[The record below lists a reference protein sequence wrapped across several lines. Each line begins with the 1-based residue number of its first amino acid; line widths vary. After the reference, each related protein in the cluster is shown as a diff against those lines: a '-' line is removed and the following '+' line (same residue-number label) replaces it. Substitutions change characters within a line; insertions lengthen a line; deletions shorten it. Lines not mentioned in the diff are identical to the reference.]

1 MSPINGVVTALVTNV
16 NDPLQQGRVKI
27 SFQWLS
33 ETHETDF
40 IRIATPMA
48 GNKRGAFLMPEVG
61 DEALVAFEHG
71 DARFPYVIGFLYNG
85 QDYPPAEDVRE
96 RVIQS
101 VNGHRIRF
109 LDSTPAGGNKGALVI
124 EDAHGNTILMTNG
137 QITIKATAQL
147 RLLAPTVVIN
157 GRVVSPN
164 PNPI

>member
-1 MSPINGVVTALVTNV
+1 MRLIHGVVTALVTNV
-16 NDPLQQGRVKI
+16 NDPLKQGRVKM
-27 SFQWLS
+27 SFRWQS

-48 GNKRGAFLMPEVG
+48 GNGRGAFFMPEVG
-61 DEALVAFEHG
+61 DQALVAFERG
-71 DARFPYVIGFLYNG
+71 DVRFPYVIGFLYKG
-85 QDYPPAEDVRE
+85 QDHPPTEDVRE

-109 LDSTPAGGNKGALVI
+109 LDSTPASGNKGALVI
-124 EDAHGNTILMTNG
+124 EDAHGNTIFLSNG
-137 QITIKATAQL
+137 QITIKATGQL
-147 RLLAPTVVIN
+147 RLMAPTVVIN

>member
-1 MSPINGVVTALVTNV
+1 MRLIHGVVTALVTNV
-16 NDPLQQGRVKI
+16 NDPLKQGRVKM
-27 SFQWLS
+27 SFRWQS

-48 GNKRGAFLMPEVG
+48 GNGRGAFFMPEVG
-61 DEALVAFEHG
+61 DQALVAFERG
-71 DARFPYVIGFLYNG
+71 DMRFPYVIGFLYNG
-85 QDYPPAEDVRE
+85 QDHPPAEDVRE

-109 LDSTPAGGNKGALVI
+109 LDSTPASGNKGALVI
-124 EDAHGNTILMTNG
+124 EDAHGNTILLSNG
-137 QITIKATAQL
+137 QITIKATGQL
-147 RLLAPTVVIN
+147 RLMAPTVVIN